1 MQGYGRQSMAD
12 AMVNPG
18 MPSRSANEALPP
30 SQQTILNMLSELTD
44 QSVQLGMMA
53 GEVVNA
59 LTPPGPED
67 GKCSP
72 PLPKP
77 GCVVEYLDLIRV
89 QMNVADMYLRQALQ
103 AIGGGIHTENTKR
116 G

>member
-1 MQGYGRQSMAD
+1 MHNTSGVPIQNQYS
-12 AMVNPG
+12 
-18 MPSRSANEALPP
+18 SAAQAACLPRDTVPP
-30 SQQTILNMLSELTD
+30 SQTILSFLSELTD

-59 LTPPGPED
+59 LVPPMPED

-77 GCVVEYLDLIRV
+77 GCVTEYLDLIRV
-89 QMNVADMYLRQALQ
+89 QMNVADMYLRQTLQ
-103 AIGGGIHTENTKR
+103 AIGGGNVSESTKR